1 MAATITGSA
10 LILGAPADG
19 EAFTGQAMRLGL
31 ASHATIMG
39 GASPLLSRSGIIP
52 TKGTPL
58 DVQSLSTTSVTVK
71 AGTAVV
77 QANQAGMGTHTATL
91 TADTVMDTITSD
103 GTNPRIDV
111 VVLEVVA
118 DGTGAGTVATIK
130 RVIGTPS
137 SSPARPSIASP
148 PTNGSW
154 FPLAQ
159 LRVNAAGAGIV
170 ITKLTGTDG
179 VFTTGPGGMVPVA
192 NLTEAATLPPWTS
205 FWSIADL
212 AEGIVYADGTARLKG
227 HQLRYMFT
235 SGGTTN
241 VNGDITLNHGM
252 WFAGVFTAAPF
263 PNECFGSMLQD
274 ALGFGTWDAPL
285 LCKNQGTSGPPTVTS
300 SNFRIYTFPGLGGI
314 AKMTS
319 AAIAAYGIAWGR

>member
-1 MAATITGSA
+1 MAATITGSN

-39 GASPLLSRSGIIP
+39 GASPLVSRSGIIP
-52 TKGTPL
+52 TKGNPL
-58 DVQSLSTTSVTVK
+58 DVQALSTTSVTVK

-77 QANQAGMGTHTATL
+77 QANQAGGGTHTATL
-91 TADTVMDTITSD
+91 TTDTVMDTITSD

-111 VVLEVVA
+111 VVLEVIA

-130 RVIGTPS
+130 RVIGTAA

-170 ITKLTGTDG
+170 ITKLTSTDG

-192 NLTEAATLPPWTS
+192 NLTEAATLPPFTP
-205 FWSIADL
+205 FWSIADQ
-212 AEGIVYADGTARLKG
+212 AHGTVYADGTARLDG
-227 HQLRYMFT
+227 HQLRFIRT
-235 SGGTTN
+235 FSTHTTN
-241 VNGDITLNHGM
+241 SNGDTPGLPFGVF
-252 WFAGVFTAAPF
+252 FAGVFTAAPF
-263 PNECFGSMLQD
+263 PNGCFGVCIQD
-274 ALGFGTWDAPL
+274 ASSWVTVDTPLMFKQFGSAGMPSASTATFRVY
-285 LCKNQGTSGPPTVTS
+285 QG
-300 SNFRIYTFPGLGGI
+300 GGS
-314 AKMTS
+314 KYTS
-319 AAIAAYGIAWGR
+319 AGFDAFGIAWGW